1 MSPPQLVDERR
12 IERVTLPGDA
22 VDPADARAAAFMSE
36 QPPQRIC
43 EHCRAYLEGAARLRS
58 IRLAKAVDLW
68 RS

>member
-12 IERVTLPGDA
+12 IKRVTLPGDA

-43 EHCRAYLEGAARLRS
+43 EHCRACL
-58 IRLAKAVDLW
+58 
-68 RS
+68 

>member
-43 EHCRAYLEGAARLRS
+43 EHCRACLEGAARLRS
-58 IRLAKAVDLW
+58 IRLPKAVDL
-68 RS
+68 